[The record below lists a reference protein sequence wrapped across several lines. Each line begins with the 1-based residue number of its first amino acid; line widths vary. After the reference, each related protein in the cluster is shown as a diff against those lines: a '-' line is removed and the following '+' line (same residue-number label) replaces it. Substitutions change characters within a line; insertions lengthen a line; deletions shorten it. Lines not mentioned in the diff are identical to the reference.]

1 MSVAHDRIQPHSEAA
16 EQSVLG
22 SLILSDEAVARVE
35 EILKPEDFYR
45 DSHREIFD
53 CILTLSRAGQGID
66 LITLSEE
73 LKRRGLLEKVG
84 GLTYLAEVAGSV
96 PSAANAEDYAQ
107 IVRNKS
113 VLRALARAANRI
125 LGQVYSSEADLPAI
139 LAEAERQILEV
150 AQRGTVRGFAEL
162 RDVLDRALDHIEFLY
177 TNRGQTTGIPTGL
190 VDFDAMTS
198 GFHPSELI
206 ILAARPSM
214 GKTQLA
220 LNIARNAAI
229 EGKKAV
235 AVFSLEMPAE
245 QLALRLLSAES
256 LIDSQRLRTG
266 YLKEEEDWK
275 KLSFALAR
283 LSEAPIYI
291 DDTSGLTVNEIRAR
305 ARLLQQERQLDLI
318 VIDYLQLMSG
328 SGRRSE
334 NRQQEISEISRSLK
348 GIARDLNV
356 PVLALSQLSR
366 AVESRQDKRPM
377 LSDLRE
383 SGAIEQDADL
393 VCFIYRED
401 YYPQAGEE
409 KGDKSNIAEI
419 IIAKQRNGPIGKFEL
434 LFMKEIGKFCNLD
447 KRHLG

>member
-35 EILKPEDFYR
+35 EILKPEDFYH